1 MKTLATTLA
10 IGALWLM
17 ALSISRISSDMHEVR
32 WLLVANAQKAS
43 W

>member
-1 MKTLATTLA
+1 MRAVA
-10 IGALWLM
+10 SAISIGALVMM
-17 ALSISRISSDMHEVR
+17 AFSMWSIASDMHDVR

>member
-1 MKTLATTLA
+1 MRAMASA
-10 IGALWLM
+10 ISVTALIVM
-17 ALSISRISSDMHEVR
+17 AFSMWSIASDMHEVR